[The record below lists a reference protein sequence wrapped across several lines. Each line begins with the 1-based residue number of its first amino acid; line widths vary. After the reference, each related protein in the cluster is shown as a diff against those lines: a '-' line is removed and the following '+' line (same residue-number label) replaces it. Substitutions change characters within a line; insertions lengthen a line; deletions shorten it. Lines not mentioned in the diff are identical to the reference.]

1 MKGGMKNR
9 LSFLFN
15 GPGWSPG
22 KPRLGLPQDISEVPE
37 DIVPYHRPTPKW
49 LDVYILLHFTL
60 MIIAT
65 DALIK
70 NNSVV
75 PYLFAVGGVIYLV
88 FSLTSIGMIYDHHPA
103 CVLTELARLVMSLGF
118 EYWFSFLPSDG
129 YFYVGLKVYFLLSVS
144 IWSVILFKQLK
155 SGKVKFE

>member
-88 FSLTSIGMIYDHHPA
+88 FSLTSIGMIYDH
-103 CVLTELARLVMSLGF
+103 
-118 EYWFSFLPSDG
+118 
-129 YFYVGLKVYFLLSVS
+129 
-144 IWSVILFKQLK
+144 Q
-155 SGKVKFE
+155 